1 MLRISDK
8 GLPMLMRFALP
19 LAAMLAGLSMPAA
32 AQEPEFHTRVATE
45 GAESPAASIAGLAWL
60 VGQWEGPGVGGAP
73 AQESWSSAFGGTM
86 AGTFVQQDGEGGIQF
101 YEFIQIAEEAGSL
114 VVRLKHF
121 NADMTGW
128 EEKDDFVSFPLIAQ
142 EGDSWFFNGLTF
154 RREGEDGYF
163 VAVRMNH
170 ADGSQSDLVFPF
182 RRVR

>member
-1 MLRISDK
+1 MH
-8 GLPMLMRFALP
+8 MRFALP
-19 LAAMLAGLSMPAA
+19 LAVMLAGLSMPAA
-32 AQEPEFHTRVATE
+32 AQEPQFHTRVTTE
-45 GAESPAASIAGLAWL
+45 AAERPAASIADLAWL
-60 VGQWEGPGVGGAP
+60 AGQWEGPGVGGAP
-73 AQESWSSAFGGTM
+73 AQESWSTAFGGTM

-128 EEKDDFVSFPLIAQ
+128 EEKGDFVSFPLIAQ
-142 EGDSWFFNGLTF
+142 EGDSWFFNGLTL
-154 RREGEDGYF
+154 RREGDDGYF